1 MPFLPIEVPPGVVKT
16 ESPDAARGRWTD
28 MDKIR
33 FVRGRPEKVGGVHK
47 WIDGETY
54 PEPAR
59 AAKAWGSYTGVQ
71 CLAFGTASHFFIYR
85 ENNLTDITPFRG
97 NATAIALTDPFTTAS
112 GDTIVTVTDT
122 NHGITDAGVVV
133 SFDGA
138 SAVGGI
144 TIDGEYEVVEVIN
157 ATTFT
162 IEHTSAATSTATGGG
177 SVSASYTLN
186 PGNVDTAYLV
196 GWGVGLWGEGFW
208 GEDVSLAA
216 ALISDPT
223 NWAIDVYGEDLIIN
237 RVEKSIWKYDT
248 SNGTTRPTLLTNS
261 PEKVR
266 YAFVTPERYIF
277 ALGCTTLGSLFDPMT
292 VRWPTSKTRRTG
304 RPPRPTP
311 PTSASCRAA
320 RA

>member
-1 MPFLPIEVPPGVVKT
+1 M
-16 ESPDAARGRWTD
+16 DRW
-28 MDKIR
+28 
-33 FVRGRPEKVGGVHK
+33 
-47 WIDGETY
+47 ETY

-112 GDTIVTVTDT
+112 GDTIVSVTDT
-122 NHGITDAGVVV
+122 NHGITDAGVDV

-196 GWGVGLWGEGFW
+196 GWGVGLWGEGVW

-237 RVEKSIWKYDT
+237 RVEEVDLEIRHLERHDA
-248 SNGTTRPTLLTNS
+248 GRRCS
-261 PEKVR
+261 P
-266 YAFVTPERYIF
+266 
-277 ALGCTTLGSLFDPMT
+277 
-292 VRWPTSKTRRTG
+292 TRRT
-304 RPPRPTP
+304 RCVTPSSPPSA
-311 PTSASCRAA
+311 TSSRSAA
-320 RA
+320 RPSALCSTR